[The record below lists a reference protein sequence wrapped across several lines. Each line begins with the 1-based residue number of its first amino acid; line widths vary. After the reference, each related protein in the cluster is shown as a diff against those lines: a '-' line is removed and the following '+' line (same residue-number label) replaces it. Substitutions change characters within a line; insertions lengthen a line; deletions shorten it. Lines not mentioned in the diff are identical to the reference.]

1 MNYVKLFDIKIL
13 ILKNISHVLYIYSN
27 IAINVCNRN
36 KHFITYK
43 RWHEKLT
50 EKKEAK
56 IDFLM
61 SFKSESPDVDSI

>member
-1 MNYVKLFDIKIL
+1 MY
-13 ILKNISHVLYIYSN
+13 YIYSN

-36 KHFITYK
+36 KHFIDHLQKMTRKINRKK
-43 RWHEKLT
+43 R
-50 EKKEAK
+50 AK

>member
-1 MNYVKLFDIKIL
+1 MY
-13 ILKNISHVLYIYSN
+13 YIYSN